1 MPVLDELLV
10 RIGMDTTG
18 VEEGTQEVNQ
28 QMDGLAAPAAAA
40 GLAAGGLFV
49 AGLTNAMDA
58 SAANT
63 KLQNQLALNDEEA
76 ERAGSIA
83 GDVFSEGFSDSI
95 AGVNEAMSGVIQA
108 MGGMGKVSD
117 KELSQMTKS
126 AVMLGETFELDVGE
140 AATAAG
146 QLIAND
152 LVADGEEAFD
162 VLTRAAQTLPKS
174 MVADIPAVVTEYG
187 KHFSRLGLD
196 AQTAFGMMSQ
206 YVQAGG
212 RDIDQA
218 ADVIHEFA
226 RITSEETDRA
236 AEGFKELG
244 LNSKQ
249 MLTDIGKGGDP
260 AEAALGKTLEKLRQI
275 KDPAKQAELGIALFG
290 DMAGEG
296 ADALWAMDPAAAA
309 ASSGMDKAGGAAKEA
324 TDKMAASKSLDSIW
338 RTLTTTLGEYL
349 APALQKVNQF
359 MTENPGV
366 VRILVPLIIGLAIA
380 FGIFAIA
387 VWAVNIAM
395 MANPIA
401 WIILGIIALI
411 AVVALIIIKWDEIKE
426 STAQTWGYIGDK
438 LGEFF
443 GWVSKKASEFWDW
456 LSKIFSDGWAWI
468 VRNVWDPVRR
478 FFTQTIPG
486 WVDKGLGWIEDKWNG
501 AISFFA
507 GIPGRIASGA
517 RGMWNFVTDGLKSA
531 LNGAIS
537 LVNSGIFFINDKL
550 IANANRLP
558 GVSIP
563 WIPYIP
569 YLAEGGVT
577 TGPTLAMIG
586 EGSEQEAVLPLSKL
600 EQMISVGGGAEMRAP
615 SVSKVQQQRMTV
627 GFEPGGGDAFIE
639 WLMETIRIDFDGDVS
654 RLGEEG
660 R

>member
-18 VEEGTQEVNQ
+18 VEEGTEQVNQ

-40 GLAAGGLFV
+40 GLAAGALFV

-58 SAANT
+58 SNANT

-76 ERAGSIA
+76 KRAGTIA
-83 GDVFSEGFSDSI
+83 GDVFSQGFSDSI
-95 AGVNEAMSGVIQA
+95 GGVNEAMSGVIQA
-108 MGGMGKVSD
+108 MGGMGEVSD
-117 KELSQMTKS
+117 KELSSMTKS
-126 AVMLGETFELDVGE
+126 AIMLGETFELDVGE

-152 LVADGEEAFD
+152 LVKDGEEAFD

-174 MVADIPAVVTEYG
+174 MIADIPATIIEYG
-187 KHFSRLGLD
+187 KHFQRMGLD
-196 AQTAFGMMSQ
+196 GQTAFGMLSQ

-244 LNSKQ
+244 LDSKQ
-249 MLTDIGKGGDP
+249 MLEDIGKGGDP

-296 ADALWAMDPAAAA
+296 ADALWAMDPASAA

-324 TDKMAASKSLDSIW
+324 TDKMAASQSLDSIW
-338 RTLTTTLGEYL
+338 RTLTTTLGELL
-349 APALQKVNQF
+349 APALQKVSTF
-359 MTENPGV
+359 MSEHPGLV
-366 VRILVPLIIGLAIA
+366 KILVPIIIGLAVA

-411 AVVALIIIKWDEIKE
+411 AVIVLIIVKWEEIKE
-426 STAQTWGYIGDK
+426 STKLVWGYIVDK
-438 LGEFF
+438 LGEA
-443 GWVSKKASEFWDW
+443 WDWMIKKATELWMW
-456 LSKIFSDGWAWI
+456 LTGIFSDGWNWL
-468 VRNVWDPVRR
+468 VRNVWDPVKK
-478 FFTQTIPG
+478 FFTQTLPG
-486 WVDKGLGWIEDKWNG
+486 WVGDGIQWVKDKWNDMIG
-501 AISFFA
+501 WFA

-517 RGMWNFVTDGLKSA
+517 KGMWNFVTDGLKGA
-531 LNGAIS
+531 LNGAIG
-537 LVNSGIFFINDKL
+537 LVNDGIWFINDKL

-558 GVSIP
+558 GVNIP

-586 EGSEQEAVLPLSKL
+586 EGAEQEAVLPLSKL
-600 EQMISVGGGAEMRAP
+600 EHMISMGGHGDMRAP
-615 SVSKVQQQRMTV
+615 SVSKVQPIDVRVTASV
-627 GFEPGGGDAFIE
+627 DGSAFADAFKYE
-639 WLMETIRIDFDGDVS
+639 VRTRAGGSV
-654 RLGEEG
+654 RRYAGEDD
-660 R
+660 